1 MKNAYIIIS
10 ILVLFAL
17 KLNAQEFKKDTLFFE
32 LKKNYLSQGFINKN
46 QLHIKDSNADE
57 TFYFEILD
65 TINTILKP
73 KKILNLKDFIR
84 GSKFYNK
91 QKKRKLNDYRL
102 WEFLR
107 DYEIFLIKKDCFF
120 IKVRATLEV
129 E

>member
-1 MKNAYIIIS
+1 MKKVYIIIS
-10 ILVLFAL
+10 TLVLLAL
-17 KLNAQEFKKDTLFFE
+17 KINAQEFKNDTLFFE
-32 LKKNYLSQGFINKN
+32 LKKNYVNQGFINKN

-65 TINTILKP
+65 TINPILKP
-73 KKILNLKDFIR
+73 KKILNLKEFIR

-91 QKKRKLNDYRL
+91 QKRRKLNDYKL